1 MSNINQLAIGVKQ
14 VVLQIGLLDIA
25 LSLAEARQLQEALND
40 LFSAPRQPCLLG
52 LPIYYGTWT
61 GTAAY
66 KTGTNNTSS
75 SGATVSP
82 AASNIEVT

>member
-1 MSNINQLAIGVKQ
+1 MLDVNQSVISIEKI
-14 VVLQIGLLDIA
+14 VLGIGLLELP